1 MFFESS
7 GLFFLCVCVC
17 VCVCVC
23 ASFKQAQ
30 ISADEKEVVP
40 ALSREKHHSE
50 WPCLFKN
57 GN

>member
-7 GLFFLCVCVC
+7 GLFFFFLC

>member
-7 GLFFLCVCVC
+7 GLFFFF